1 MLSMVLTAAE
11 ILSYCTATTGSQT
24 CARTAV
30 V

>member
-1 MLSMVLTAAE
+1 MVLTAAAAE
-11 ILSYCTATTGSQT
+11 TLSYCTATTGSQT